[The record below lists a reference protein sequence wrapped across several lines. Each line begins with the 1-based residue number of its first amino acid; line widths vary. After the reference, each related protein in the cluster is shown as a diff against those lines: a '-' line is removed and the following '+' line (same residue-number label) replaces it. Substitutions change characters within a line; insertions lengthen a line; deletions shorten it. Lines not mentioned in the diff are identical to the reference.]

1 MELLIST
8 DKSKLDLELVHQ
20 FLSQESYWAK
30 NIPFEVVK
38 RSVEHSMCFGVYLD
52 DQQIG
57 FARVITDCATFAY
70 LGDVFILPRYRGK
83 GISKKLMEF
92 IREHP
97 GLQNLRRWMLATA
110 DAHNLYKQFAFTE
123 LSNPE
128 RMMEISTTDLYSK
141 PPFAS

>member
-1 MELLIST
+1 MLIST